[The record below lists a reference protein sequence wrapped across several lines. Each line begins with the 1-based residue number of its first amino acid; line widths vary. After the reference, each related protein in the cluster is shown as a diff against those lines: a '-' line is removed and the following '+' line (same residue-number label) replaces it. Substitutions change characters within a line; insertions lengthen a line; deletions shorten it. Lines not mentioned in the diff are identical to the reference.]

1 MALGEAISESLK
13 SLGLTRLSGASVV
26 FKGRDLLSL
35 LDFDVDEIRIMVEE
49 TLRSKMEYLAGRREW
64 NLLRGRSVALI
75 FEKPSTRTRTSFEV
89 AAFQLGAYPVYISKK
104 DSQLSRGEPIKDTAR
119 VLSRYVDAIVARVLK
134 HETLVEM
141 AKYSDKP
148 VINALSDLFHP
159 TQAIGDVATIKEKLG
174 EVKEKRVVFVGDGR
188 DNVAHSLVLAST
200 SLGAHVKVVTAPGY
214 EPLDVVIAS
223 AEERARKTGG
233 SFSIEYDPCKGV
245 RGADVI
251 YTDVWVSMG
260 FEDEAE
266 KRRRDLMPYQVNEK
280 LLKCVGNKEFI
291 VMHCLPA
298 KRGEEIVEEV
308 LESPR
313 SVVWDQAENKLHS
326 ARAILSLFVP

>member
-1 MALGEAISESLK
+1 MTL
-13 SLGLTRLSGASVV
+13 
-26 FKGRDLLSL
+26 KGRDLLTL
-35 LDFDVDEIRIMVEE
+35 LDFDVDEIRIMVDE
-49 TLRSKMEYLAGRREW
+49 TLRSKMEYVAGKREW
-64 NLLRGRSVALI
+64 NLLRGRSIALI

-89 AAFQLGAYPVYISKK
+89 AAFQLGAHPIYISKK
-104 DSQLSRGEPIKDTAR
+104 DSQLARGEPIKDTAR
-119 VLSRYVDAIVARVLK
+119 VLSRYVDAIVARVLR

-174 EVKEKRVVFVGDGR
+174 DVKGRRVVFVGDGR
-188 DNVAHSLVLAST
+188 DNVAHSLILAST

-214 EPLDVVIAS
+214 EPLDIVIAS
-223 AEERARKTGG
+223 AEERARRTGG

-245 RGADVI
+245 KDADVI

-260 FEDEAE
+260 FEEEAE

-280 LLKCVGNKEFI
+280 LLECVGNKEFI

-298 KRGEEIVEEV
+298 RRGEEILEEV

>member
-1 MALGEAISESLK
+1 MGRAL
-13 SLGLTRLSGASVV
+13 
-26 FKGRDLLSL
+26 FKGRDLLTL
-35 LDFDVDEIRIMVEE
+35 LDFDNSEVKVMVDE
-49 TLRSKMEYLAGRREW
+49 TLRSKYESLSGKRLWNTLAGR
-64 NLLRGRSVALI
+64 SIALI

-89 AAFQLGAYPVYISKK
+89 AAYQLGAHPVYISKK

-134 HETLVEM
+134 HETLLEL

-159 TQAIGDVATIKEKLG
+159 TQAIADVATIIEKLG
-174 EVKEKRVVFVGDGR
+174 KVEGKRVVFVGDGR
-188 DNVAHSLVLAST
+188 DNVAHSLILAST

-223 AEERARKTGG
+223 AEERARRSGG
-233 SFSIEYDPCKGV
+233 SFAIEYDPCKGLE
-245 RGADVI
+245 GADVV

-260 FEDEAE
+260 FEEEAE
-266 KRRRDLMPYQVNEK
+266 KRRRDLMPYQVNSK
-280 LLKCVGNKEFI
+280 LLECVGNKDFI

-298 KRGEEIVEEV
+298 KRGEEITDEV
-308 LESPR
+308 LESPM